1 MSEYLPE
8 GKLISEQENINIL
21 HSLKLL
27 EDAKNSEKRFL
38 RQRLV
43 CATAVT
49 TLLLTL
55 QA

>member
-21 HSLKLL
+21 HSLKML
-27 EDAKNSEKRFL
+27 EDAKTAKRFL

-49 TLLLTL
+49 TLLLTS